1 MRPYALRGLH
11 RVLRHVVRPCL
22 CSNARCCEHQYKRP
36 KTQPNAAV
44 RGCCASWGETKHKW
58 RDQKHFSHAGLL
70 ISHMRGWGEC
80 RIRCDWF
87 WLPASSQPRNHT
99 GACSVHPLL
108 CRNVDPK
115 LILECNG
122 RPDGVCSGPLQGVH
136 ELLPQP
142 SEVLYITVLR
152 DPVKRTTSGLN
163 YNRIVKANTGETGAC
178 WRVQLA
184 RIFAD

>member
-1 MRPYALRGLH
+1 
-11 RVLRHVVRPCL
+11 
-22 CSNARCCEHQYKRP
+22 
-36 KTQPNAAV
+36 
-44 RGCCASWGETKHKW
+44 
-58 RDQKHFSHAGLL
+58 
-70 ISHMRGWGEC
+70 MRGWGEC

-99 GACSVHPLL
+99 SACSVHPLL

-152 DPVKRTTSGLN
+152 DPVKRATSGLN
-163 YNRIVKANTGETGAC
+163 YNRIVKANAGETGAC
-178 WRVQLA
+178 WRAACAYFCRLTNSLQRGDVLQRRWQRQHSQHHCIWCALTLQTRVFLSCCEWLRRQL
-184 RIFAD
+184 